1 MENKQAIIYVRAS
14 TNEVKQ
20 GNSHEMQLHSIREFA
35 KSHGYE
41 VVKVFREYA
50 SGTLDERP
58 VFRDALAYADEHN
71 TFILAYRLDRVSR
84 SLTIFN
90 QLNPHLHRL
99 RFSTMGNQELN
110 LIVISVLLSMA
121 HAESKANSER
131 VKQAYITLK
140 ENNDVVSWG
149 KPIDDDVRKLGLI
162 VRQHNATKFNMHII
176 SVVNDLQRAGYSL
189 NDIPNR
195 LNELQLK
202 TRRGKNW
209 TYHNLLRVIRNNK
222 GGCNA

>member
-58 VFRDALAYADEHN
+58 VFRDALAYADDHN
-71 TFILAYRLDRVSR
+71 TFILAYRLDRGSR

-90 QLNPHLHRL
+90 QLNPGIFVL
-99 RFSTMGNQELN
+99 EN
-110 LIVISVLLSMA
+110 LA
-121 HAESKANSER
+121 
-131 VKQAYITLK
+131 
-140 ENNDVVSWG
+140 
-149 KPIDDDVRKLGLI
+149 
-162 VRQHNATKFNMHII
+162 
-176 SVVNDLQRAGYSL
+176 AGAPL
-189 NDIPNR
+189 A
-195 LNELQLK
+195 
-202 TRRGKNW
+202 
-209 TYHNLLRVIRNNK
+209 LLRVLVLTLVWPM
-222 GGCNA
+222 